1 MQGNNIEKTK
11 PITDTL
17 NRVIHE
23 RARLG
28 IMTKLV
34 AEGESGFTALK
45 KSLSLSD
52 GNLNAHL
59 KVLLKNEYI
68 LMTKEFVA
76 NKPRTSYSVTH
87 KGEQAFNEY
96 INSLERFL
104 ESIS

>member
-1 MQGNNIEKTK
+1 
-11 PITDTL
+11 
-17 NRVIHE
+17 
-23 RARLG
+23 
-28 IMTKLV
+28 MTKLV
-34 AEGESGFTALK
+34 VEGESGFTALK

-76 NKPRTSYSVTH
+76 NKPRTAYRVTD

-96 INSLERFL
+96 ISSLENFL
-104 ESIS
+104 KSIS

>member
-1 MQGNNIEKTK
+1 MIHKNEKDRA

-34 AEGESGFTALK
+34 VEGESGFTALK

-76 NKPRTSYSVTH
+76 NKPRTAYRVTD

-96 INSLERFL
+96 ISSLENFL
-104 ESIS
+104 KSIS